1 MFISSAGKLTEY
13 NSSKIGHITC
23 DNASNNGTMMKEWA
37 FRYRQKTG
45 CVFDIKQCH
54 IRYAVSFETYGL

>member
-45 CVFDIKQCH
+45 RVFDIKQRH